1 MTIKLY
7 NNLSDPNTVIKN
19 ITLVSTLTGSLRN
32 ETETL
37 IHPHILIESS
47 SFPSVNYA
55 YIPEFGRYY
64 FINAITA
71 IRNNLWEITLSVD
84 VLMSFN
90 LASVTGILIESES
103 VNINRY
109 LQSRGF
115 VKTCKTKTDIIN
127 FPSGLL
133 DTGEYI
139 LITAGGTVS

>member
-1 MTIKLY
+1 MTIELY

-19 ITLVSTLTGSLRN
+19 ITLVSTLAGSLRN

-37 IHPHILIESS
+37 IHPRILIESS

-55 YIPEFGRYY
+55 YIADFGRYY

-71 IRNNLWEITLSVD
+71 IRNNIWEIALSVD

-90 LASVTGILIESES
+90 LASVTSILIESES
-103 VNINRY
+103 VNSNRY
-109 LQSRGF
+109 LPSRGF
-115 VKTCKTKTDIIN
+115 VKTCKTKTDIVN
-127 FPSGLL
+127 FQSGLL

-139 LITAGGTVS
+139 LITAGGNM